1 MQRSGVFFALLT
13 FCLQAFFFSARA
25 QIYTVQ
31 LHSVDGN
38 EVLLQK
44 EAQMAPGYAS
54 DLEVYDFLSKLV
66 PTLQLKG
73 YLAASIDS
81 INIKKERYD
90 AYVYLGIQYK
100 WARLRFDSIPQVL
113 WTEAGVNPQQW
124 AGRPL
129 NPQQLAN
136 LSEKLLRWCEN
147 NGYPFAKA
155 WLDGADVNEDGG
167 ISGML
172 MLHRGELR
180 KIDSLHI
187 DGNVGVSKGYLER
200 YLDIFEGGNYSE
212 KKLRNISARLRELP
226 FLQESAPWQLAFKL
240 TDTRLKLFLK
250 PKRANQLNAIIGL
263 IPNNVQTGKF
273 LLTADATLALQNI
286 FGYGESIAVTYQ
298 NLQYKS
304 PKVNADLVW
313 PYLLNSP
320 IGIDAHFSL
329 FKRDTTFSRS
339 SLQAGLRYQLNATD
353 YIRLFYQDM
362 HNHLITVDTA
372 YIRQNKRLPDNA
384 DVSADGGG
392 LEIVLNRTDYRLNP
406 RKGWRIS
413 LSSSALLRRV
423 QRSDAVTALTD
434 LSGFDYAK
442 LYDSLEQQRYQYHAE
457 GSLAAYFPLGKK
469 TTLMCAYSGAWV
481 SGRHLFQNELYQ
493 VGGFKLLRG
502 FDEQSVYANQYHILT
517 LEMRL
522 LLDRNSYVYLFSDNG
537 YVQGYYNSLGR
548 EGIYNG
554 FGLGTTLETKTG
566 LFTISYALG
575 RSDTQ
580 PLQFRQSKIHFGYLA
595 YF

>member
-1 MQRSGVFFALLT
+1 MK
-13 FCLQAFFFSARA
+13 A

-31 LHSVDGN
+31 LHGVDSN
-38 EVLLQK
+38 VASLQK
-44 EAQMAPGYAS
+44 EAQTAPGYAS
-54 DLEVYDFLSKLV
+54 DMEVYDALSKLV
-66 PTLQLKG
+66 PVLQFKG

-81 INIKKERYD
+81 ISIKNERYD
-90 AYVYLGIQYK
+90 VYVYLGMHYK
-100 WARLRFDSIPQVL
+100 WAQLRFDSIPQVL
-113 WTEAGVNPQQW
+113 WTEAGINPQQW
-124 AGRPL
+124 TGRPV
-129 NPQQLAN
+129 NPQQLAS

-147 NGYPFAKA
+147 NGYPFAKV
-155 WLDGADVNEDGG
+155 WLNGAEVNEDGG
-167 ISGML
+167 IAGML
-172 MLHRGELR
+172 MLQRGELR
-180 KIDSLHI
+180 KIDSLRI

-200 YLDIFEGGNYSE
+200 YLDIFEGSNYSE

-263 IPNNVQTGKF
+263 IPNSVQTGKF

-286 FGYGESIAVTYQ
+286 FGYGESTGVTYQ

-313 PYLLNSP
+313 PYLLNTP
-320 IGIDAHFSL
+320 VGIDAHFSL

-372 YIRQNKRLPDNA
+372 YIRENKRLPDNA

-406 RKGWRIS
+406 RKGWQIR
-413 LSSSALLRRV
+413 LSSSALIRRV

-457 GSLAAYFPLGKK
+457 GSLAGYFPLGKK
-469 TTLMCAYSGAWV
+469 TTLMCAYNGAWV

-537 YVQGYYNSLGR
+537 YVQSYYNSFGR

-566 LFTISYALG
+566 FFTISYALG

-580 PLQFRQSKIHFGYLA
+580 PLQFKQSKIHFGYLA